1 MVRESRT
8 YAAGSIMQAS
18 IARAL
23 SGRGVHYAWVV
34 VGVTFLLLLV
44 AAGVRATPSVLIVPL
59 EEAFGWSRATIS
71 FAVAVNIFLYG
82 LMGPF
87 AAALMQSLGIRRSVL
102 GALGLLAASVAATS
116 LMTQAWHLVLL
127 WGLLVGVASGVVA
140 MVLGATIVN
149 RWFTTNRGLAM
160 GVLAAS
166 TASGQLVF
174 LPVLAWLA
182 SAIGWQAATILVAAA
197 AAALIPLAALLLP
210 ERPASV
216 GLRPVGHVGA
226 EAEAAPAGNPVL
238 VALRVLRK
246 CSRSRDFWL
255 LFGGFFV
262 CGLSTNGLIGTHLI
276 AACIDNGIAEVSAA
290 GLLAMMGVL
299 DIAGTT
305 ASGWL
310 SDRYDNR
317 RLLFVYYGLRGLS
330 LIYLPYSGYSLYGLS
345 LFAVFYGLDWLAT
358 VPPTLRLTTD
368 AFGKAEA
375 PIVFGWILTGH
386 QIGAAVAAFGAGFM
400 RSSLETYL
408 QAFVIAGL
416 ACLVAAVASLWIGRS
431 REGTARPAPV
441 PA

>member
-1 MVRESRT
+1 
-8 YAAGSIMQAS
+8 MQAS
-18 IARAL
+18 IARTL

-87 AAALMQSLGIRRSVL
+87 AAALMQSLGIRRSVF
-102 GALGLLAASVAATS
+102 GALGLLAVSVAATS
-116 LMTQAWHLVLL
+116 LMSQAWHLVLL

-174 LPVLAWLA
+174 LPILAWLA
-182 SAIGWQAATILVAAA
+182 SAIGWQAATLLVAAA
-197 AAALIPLAALLLP
+197 AAALIPLAVLLLP

-216 GLRPVGHVGA
+216 GLRPVGQEPGA
-226 EAEAAPAGNPVL
+226 EAETAPAGNPVV

-246 CSRSRDFWL
+246 CSGSRDFWL

-290 GLLAMMGVL
+290 GLLAMMGIF

-386 QIGAAVAAFGAGFM
+386 QIGAAVAAFGAGFL

-431 REGTARPAPV
+431 REGTVRPAAA

>member
-1 MVRESRT
+1 
-8 YAAGSIMQAS
+8 MQAL
-18 IARAL
+18 ARSL
-23 SGRGVHYAWVV
+23 DGRMHYAWVV
-34 VGVTFLLLLV
+34 VAVTFVLLLT

-71 FAVAVNIFLYG
+71 FAVAINIFLYG

-87 AAALMQSLGIRRSVL
+87 AAALMQSLGIRRSIFIAM
-102 GALGLLAASVAATS
+102 ALVALSVAAST
-116 LMTQAWHLVLL
+116 LMTQAWQLMLL
-127 WGLLVGVASGVVA
+127 WGVMVGMGVGVVA
-140 MVLGATIVN
+140 MVLGATIVS
-149 RWFTTNRGLAM
+149 RWFSTNRGLAM
-160 GVLAAS
+160 GILAAS

-174 LPVLAWLA
+174 LPLLAKLA
-182 SAIGWQAATILVAAA
+182 GTIGWQAVTIVVSVA

-216 GLRPVGHVGA
+216 GLRPYGATGA
-226 EAEAAPAGNPVL
+226 EPEPAPAGNPIL
-238 VALRVLRK
+238 VALRVLRR
-246 CSRSRDFWL
+246 CSGSKDFWL
-255 LFGGFFV
+255 LFGSFFV

-290 GLLAMMGVL
+290 GLLAMMGIF

-305 ASGWL
+305 GSGWL

-317 RLLFVYYGLRGLS
+317 RLLCMYYGLRGLS

-368 AFGKAEA
+368 IFGKAEA

-386 QIGAAVAAFGAGFM
+386 QIGAAVAAFGAGYL
-400 RSSLETYL
+400 RTSLETYL
-408 QAFVIAGL
+408 QAFVLAGIACVL
-416 ACLVAAVASLWIGRS
+416 TAVLVLWIGRT
-431 REGTARPAPV
+431 RDEGAQAAPAP
-441 PA
+441 A

>member
-1 MVRESRT
+1 
-8 YAAGSIMQAS
+8 MQAS

-87 AAALMQSLGIRRSVL
+87 AAALMQSLGVRRSVF

-116 LMTQAWHLVLL
+116 LMSQPWHLVLL

-182 SAIGWQAATILVAAA
+182 SAIGWQAATLLVAAA

-210 ERPASV
+210 ERPASL
-216 GLRPVGHVGA
+216 GLQPVGQEPGA
-226 EAEAAPAGNPVL
+226 AAETAQAGNPVL
-238 VALRVLRK
+238 VALRVLRR

-290 GLLAMMGVL
+290 GLLAAMGVL

-305 ASGWL
+305 GSGWL

-317 RLLFVYYGLRGLS
+317 KLLFMYYGLRGLS
-330 LIYLPYSGYSLYGLS
+330 LIYLPFSGYSLYGLS

-386 QIGAAVAAFGAGFM
+386 QIGAAVAAFGAGYL

-408 QAFVIAGL
+408 QAFLLAGL
-416 ACLVAAVASLWIGRS
+416 ACLVAAVASLWIGRP
-431 REGTARPAPV
+431 REGAARPAAA